1 MDNID
6 ELIRMALDE
15 DIGTGDITAQ
25 ATIPE
30 GIRAKA
36 RINAKGYLVLAGMEV
51 AQKVFAAVDPNIKW
65 IALKSDGDYCK
76 AGDVLATLE
85 GDARALLTA
94 ERTALNFLQRL
105 SGIAEMARRFSDAI
119 SGTKAKILDTRKT
132 TPGFRALE
140 KHAVKMGGGKNH
152 RMGLF
157 DHFLIKN
164 NHIAVTGSVTAAL
177 EAALRVRKPD
187 QKIEVE
193 AHKIDE
199 VRDALTGGA
208 DIIMLD
214 NMSVD
219 QVRIA
224 VEFVSG
230 RVELE
235 VSGNITL
242 DTVRSY
248 AETGVDYISAGVIT
262 HSAPAAD
269 INMRV
274 EKAENKL

>member
-1 MDNID
+1 MNNID
-6 ELIRMALDE
+6 QLIQMALKE

-25 ATIPE
+25 ATVPE

-36 RINAKGYLVLAGMEV
+36 SINAKGDLVLAGIDI
-51 AQKVFAAVDPNIKW
+51 AQKVFSAIDPKIKW
-65 IALKSDGDYCK
+65 SANKSDGEYCK
-76 AGDVLATLE
+76 ANEVLATLE
-85 GDARALLTA
+85 GDARCLLTA

-105 SGIAEMARRFSDAI
+105 SGIATMAKRFSDAI

-152 RMGLF
+152 RMGLY

-164 NHIAVTGSVTAAL
+164 NHIAVAGSVPAALKAAL
-177 EAALRVRKPD
+177 EARKPD
-187 QKIEVE
+187 QKIEIE
-193 AHKIDE
+193 TRKIEE
-199 VRDALTGGA
+199 VRDALEGGA

-219 QVRIA
+219 QVRLA
-224 VEFVSG
+224 VEFVAG

-235 VSGNITL
+235 VSGGITL
-242 DTVRSY
+242 DTIRSY

-269 INMRV
+269 INMTL
-274 EKAENKL
+274 EKV

>member
-6 ELIRMALDE
+6 QLIEMALKE
-15 DIGTGDITAQ
+15 DIGTGDITAR

-30 GIRAKA
+30 GIQAKA
-36 RINAKGYLVLAGMEV
+36 TINAKGDLVLAGSDIAE
-51 AQKVFAAVDPNIKW
+51 KVFLAVDPKIKW
-65 IALKSDGDYCK
+65 SAKKSDGEFCR
-76 AGDVLATLE
+76 AGDVLAELK
-85 GDARALLTA
+85 GDARSLLSA

-105 SGIAEMARRFSDAI
+105 SGIATMAKKFSDAI

-152 RMGLF
+152 RMGLY

-164 NHIAVTGSVTAAL
+164 NHIAVAGSVTAAL
-177 EAALRVRKPD
+177 KAALEVRTPD
-187 QKIEVE
+187 QKIEIE
-193 AHKIDE
+193 TRKMEE
-199 VRDALTGGA
+199 VRDALEGGA

-219 QVRIA
+219 QVRLA
-224 VEFVSG
+224 VEFVEG
-230 RVELE
+230 RKELE
-235 VSGNITL
+235 VSGGITL

-248 AETGVDYISAGVIT
+248 AETGVDYISAGIIT
-262 HSAPAAD
+262 HSAPAVD
-269 INMRV
+269 INMTV
-274 EKAENKL
+274 EKTNK

>member
-1 MDNID
+1 MNNID
-6 ELIRMALDE
+6 QLIEMALKE
-15 DIGTGDITAQ
+15 DVGTGDITAQ
-25 ATIPE
+25 ATVPE

-36 RINAKGYLVLAGMEV
+36 SINAKGDLVLAGIDI
-51 AQKVFAAVDPNIKW
+51 AQKVFRAVDPKIKW
-65 IALKSDGDYCK
+65 SAKKSDGEYCK
-76 AGDVLATLE
+76 VNEVLATLE
-85 GDARALLTA
+85 GDARCLLTA

-105 SGIAEMARRFSDAI
+105 SGIATMAKRFSDCI

-152 RMGLF
+152 RMGLY

-164 NHIAVTGSVTAAL
+164 NHIAVAGSVPAAL
-177 EAALRVRKPD
+177 KAALKARKPD
-187 QKIEVE
+187 QKIEIE
-193 AHKIDE
+193 TRKIEE
-199 VRDALTGGA
+199 VRDAFEGGA

-219 QVRIA
+219 QVRLA
-224 VEFVSG
+224 VEYVEG

-235 VSGNITL
+235 VSGGITL
-242 DTVRSY
+242 DTIRSY
-248 AETGVDYISAGVIT
+248 AETGVDYISAGIIT

-269 INMRV
+269 INMTL
-274 EKAENKL
+274 EKV